1 MPYISPAG
9 SDSLQRFNLLEE
21 NALFGLVFIVTI
33 TPYPYQMALLVQD
46 TTQEQL
52 HNHSV
57 CSTAVNHQVKPTVTY
72 RLHQHHSP
80 SRLFC

>member
-9 SDSLQRFNLLEE
+9 SDSLQRFNLQE